1 MAGSSSFPDL
11 GQRSVRSRSLSRS
24 IFAAVLSF
32 TLVAVLA
39 TAIALVTVSY
49 LLRKRW

>member
-1 MAGSSSFPDL
+1 MACSSDPLAPSRPFAHP
-11 GQRSVRSRSLSRS
+11 RSLSRS
-24 IFAAVLSF
+24 IFVAVLSF

-49 LLRKRW
+49 LSLIHI